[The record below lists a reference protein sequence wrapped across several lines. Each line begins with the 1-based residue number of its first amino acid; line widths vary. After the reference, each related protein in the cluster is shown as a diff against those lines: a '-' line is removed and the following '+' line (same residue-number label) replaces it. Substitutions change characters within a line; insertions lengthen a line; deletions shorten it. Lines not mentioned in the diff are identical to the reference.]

1 MGEWERCV
9 GAPCAGTSSRVC
21 CGLNRT
27 GERRNGWVLAML
39 DYACAWLRSRA
50 KERAVAAF
58 PGPVPRGRTR
68 EDEPAQG
75 RTAFRREK
83 EYDDGR

>member
-1 MGEWERCV
+1 
-9 GAPCAGTSSRVC
+9 
-21 CGLNRT
+21 
-27 GERRNGWVLAML
+27 ML
-39 DYACAWLRSRA
+39 GCACAWLRSRA
-50 KERAVAAF
+50 KERAIAAL

-75 RTAFRREK
+75 RTAFRGEK

>member
-9 GAPCAGTSSRVC
+9 GAPCAGAASRVC

-39 DYACAWLRSRA
+39 GYACAWLRSRA